1 VDKHVVV
8 PDVDRGD
15 LAAPRTGLPRQRPV
29 TRVEGVQVGLDGD
42 EDATEK
48 ARELEANLIQ
58 QRLSSMTLFEL
69 YYGIERSNQSEA
81 EREKI
86 ENVLSSK
93 PVHPADTA
101 VMRKAGR
108 LSGQF
113 VNEGNTVDDG
123 DIIIGATADVIDEP
137 VLTRN
142 VDDFGRL
149 GVNVE
154 TY

>member
-1 VDKHVVV
+1 LLDTSFLI
-8 PDVDRGD
+8 D
-15 LAAPRTGLPRQRPV
+15 LMN
-29 TRVEGVQVGLDGD
+29 GD
-42 EDATEK
+42 EDAIAK

-69 YYGIERSNQSEA
+69 YYGIERSNQSKGK
-81 EREKI
+81 REKV

-108 LSGQF
+108 LSGKL

-123 DIIIGATADVIDEP
+123 DVIIGVTADVVDEP

-142 VDDFGRL
+142 VDDFDRL
-149 GVNVE
+149 GVDVE